1 MRPVM
6 SNTSGE
12 GGEGGE
18 GSQTPTG
25 SRKLPP
31 RRLRLTL
38 AWRRIRISRARLL
51 SGKLYLLV

>member
-12 GGEGGE
+12 GGEG
-18 GSQTPTG
+18 SPTG

-38 AWRRIRISRARLL
+38 VWRRIRISRARLL